1 MRRALRAAVAAAMLA
16 LSTRAGGQEAGA
28 PAPASDSRSHWAIL
42 GGWGHTVPFVTA
54 AETRT
59 SLLLLAPQWSYR
71 LGPVVEAVAEAH
83 LAGYAGGADGWF
95 LGVAP
100 LGFRFRVPDS
110 PWRPYLALQA
120 GLGWT
125 DLDVIEIDR
134 RFNFILMGGLGARP
148 KGDDGPLSV
157 EIRLVHYSN
166 AGTVL
171 PNYGLNS
178 IALVGGWR
186 LR

>member
-1 MRRALRAAVAAAMLA
+1 MRRALLETVAMLTIFFAAPVTAAAQEV
-16 LSTRAGGQEAGA
+16 AGTT
-28 PAPASDSRSHWAIL
+28 HWAL
-42 GGWGHTVPFVTA
+42 AAGYGHTVPFVTA
-54 AETRT
+54 AETET
-59 SLLLLAPQWSYR
+59 NLLFLAPQWSYR
-71 LGPVVEAVAEAH
+71 LGKVVEGVVEGH
-83 LAGYAGGADGWF
+83 LAGYVGATDGWF
-95 LGVAP
+95 FGALP
-100 LGFRFRVPDS
+100 IGFRFRVPDS

-125 DLDVIEIDR
+125 DLKIIEINR
-134 RFNFILMGGLGARP
+134 RFNYILVGGLGARP
-148 KGDDGPLSV
+148 KGEDGRLSL

-186 LR
+186 LK